1 MPRYTAPASPLI
13 HRIYRIAK
21 FSRGCHRIATS
32 RGVRARLILPPEGG
46 SHTSPAEA
54 THPRY
59 KGPVMRSWLPPSG
72 GRTRPGG
79 GLRPP
84 QFSIDLPPDP
94 DRQTRQ
100 RLDVG
105 PRRPE
110 IDDARAQD
118 VAAVDDRVRDER
130 LAAALQAVEQPAVQ
144 RVEVL

>member
-1 MPRYTAPASPLI
+1 
-13 HRIYRIAK
+13 
-21 FSRGCHRIATS
+21 
-32 RGVRARLILPPEGG
+32 
-46 SHTSPAEA
+46 
-54 THPRY
+54 
-59 KGPVMRSWLPPSG
+59 MRSWLPPSG

-79 GLRPP
+79 SLRPP

-144 RVEVL
+144 RVEVLLGFLLADLRSQIGRNVAERGDAQPLREQLQ